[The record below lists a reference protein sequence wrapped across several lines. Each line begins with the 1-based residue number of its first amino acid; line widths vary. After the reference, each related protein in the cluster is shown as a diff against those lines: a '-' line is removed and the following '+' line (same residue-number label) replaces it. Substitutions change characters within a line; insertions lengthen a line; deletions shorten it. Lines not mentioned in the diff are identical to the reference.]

1 MWHKVSKGVSK
12 QEVGMEARKEEA
24 SKQASN

>member
-1 MWHKVSKGVSK
+1 MWHKVSKEVSK
-12 QEVGMEARKEEA
+12 QEVDMEARKEEA